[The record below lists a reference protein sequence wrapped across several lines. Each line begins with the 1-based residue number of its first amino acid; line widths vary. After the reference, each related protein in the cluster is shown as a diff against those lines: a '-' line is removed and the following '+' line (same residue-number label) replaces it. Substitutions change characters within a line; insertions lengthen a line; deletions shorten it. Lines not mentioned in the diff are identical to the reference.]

1 MEMTTTPGRGRFV
14 AGEVQ
19 LRMINA
25 GVKPCHQTERTSSAT
40 PKVPARIL
48 QFAYERVSEART
60 ILVPFSSDGARFALW
75 CQDRGLLALENL
87 GFDGPLVG
95 LTLS

>member
-40 PKVPARIL
+40 PQGSGAHT
-48 QFAYERVSEART
+48 AVS
-60 ILVPFSSDGARFALW
+60 V
-75 CQDRGLLALENL
+75 
-87 GFDGPLVG
+87 
-95 LTLS
+95 